1 MVKERNLT
9 RWIFVLPAMIIV
21 GLLFVYPFFSSIF
34 YSFTNKH
41 LIMLIINLLVWLT
54 IKLCYQIPTS
64 LMRSLIQ
71 LSGPFS
77 H

>member
-41 LIMLIINLLVWLT
+41 LIMPNYKLSICWISELQGCAIRSQLL
-54 IKLCYQIPTS
+54 
-64 LMRSLIQ
+64 
-71 LSGPFS
+71 
-77 H
+77 